1 MGSTSD
7 FDGLYR
13 IDNVDPGKY
22 TLMISYIGYKSQEI
36 ELYIFQNL
44 KSQMMKK
51 IQKVVFPL
59 N

>member
-22 TLMISYIGYKSQEI
+22 TLDDQ
-36 ELYIFQNL
+36 LYWL
-44 KSQMMKK
+44 
-51 IQKVVFPL
+51 
-59 N
+59 

>member
-36 ELYIFQNL
+36 ELYISEFEI
-44 KSQMMKK
+44 QMMRK

>member
-36 ELYIFQNL
+36 ELIYIR
-44 KSQMMKK
+44 
-51 IQKVVFPL
+51 I
-59 N
+59 